1 METKAKPMTAIEKVR
16 KLVAVKEEA
25 QRDAVWRYQN
35 DPEYR
40 AKFDRLKEE
49 NNDRAKSAK

>member
-35 DPEYR
+35 DLEYR